1 LSASIFRTGHGR
13 RTAAAVLVALA
24 LAFLA
29 PACSAAE
36 DPEAAAR
43 DEMVRVVEAYEALT
57 GVGQVSIGRPVLQAM
72 REVPRHLFVPDAL
85 RGQAYEDRPLP
96 IGNGQTISQPY
107 VVALM
112 TELLAPEAGDVVL
125 EVGTGSA
132 YQAAVLSRL
141 VRHVYTI
148 EIVAPLAEQAAARLA
163 ALGYGNVSVRHGD
176 GYLGWPEA
184 GPFDG
189 IIITAGADHIPEP
202 LIAQLKPGG
211 RLVMPVGEIPDQ
223 HLVLLEKDGDGTLRE
238 RRILPVAFVPLTRQE
253 QE

>member
-1 LSASIFRTGHGR
+1 VENG
-13 RTAAAVLVALA
+13 
-24 LAFLA
+24 
-29 PACSAAE
+29 
-36 DPEAAAR
+36 EAAAR
-43 DEMVRVVEAYEALT
+43 DEMVRTIERYDAMFRRD
-57 GVGQVSIGRPVLQAM
+57 RPAIRPSVLQAM
-72 REVPRHLFVPDAL
+72 REVPRHLFVPEAL

-107 VVALM
+107 IVALM
-112 TELLAPEAGDVVL
+112 TELMAPEAGDVAL

-141 VRHVYTI
+141 VEHVYTI
-148 EIVAPLAEQAAARLA
+148 EIVPPLAEQAARRLS
-163 ALGYGNVSVRHGD
+163 GPEYSNVSVRQGD

-184 GPFDG
+184 GPFDA

-223 HLVLLEKDGDGTLRE
+223 HLVLLEKDGDGTVRE

-253 QE
+253 QD